1 MTLLLVGAD
10 PLEQSTQVVLRD
22 LMPDTQYTLKAIAVN
37 NVGESHEA
45 TIVDRTS
52 TVSKCT
58 VQFYTRALY
67 RGQVRM
73 RCPIYLG
80 LVTLTSFR
88 HYEDPA
94 VIVV

>member
-37 NVGESHEA
+37 NVGESNEA

-58 VQFYTRALY
+58 VHFYTRALY
-67 RGQVRM
+67 TGQDRIRRAITRGW
-73 RCPIYLG
+73 
-80 LVTLTSFR
+80 
-88 HYEDPA
+88 
-94 VIVV
+94 